1 MERLTRLV
9 DGEMEAATLEHNE
22 IAELEELAHHLQKQL
37 NKVLNRQSV
46 LLERRDNDSPDVNTC
61 CTECGGMMPTPERG
75 GEYMCDSC
83 KANDAELRIAFKI
96 DEGETYPEDD
106 HVLSTLPPTSD
117 DDDEQDAEDDDS
129 DHIYDPYAFSD
140 GH

>member
-9 DGEMEAATLEHNE
+9 DGEIEAATLEDNE
-22 IAELEELAHHLQKQL
+22 VAALETMANLLSFEL
-37 NKVLNRQSV
+37 NKVIKRQV
-46 LLERRDNDSPDVNTC
+46 ELLMDDNDTPDATTC
-61 CTECGGMMPTPERG
+61 CHECGRIMRTPERG
-75 GEYMCDSC
+75 GEYMCDPC